1 MPVELRKLT
10 LSSEKF
16 NSLSPADRY
25 VFALVGHVFNELM
38 ILKKLICFF
47 LQATWFGCNMRQ
59 ISSRALPAC
68 YHPWPTLEA
77 RRNGNI

>member
-38 ILKKLICFF
+38 ILK
-47 LQATWFGCNMRQ
+47 
-59 ISSRALPAC
+59 S
-68 YHPWPTLEA
+68 
-77 RRNGNI
+77 